1 VSVSVILPNKAKA
14 FSRTRDMKS
23 KTDKID
29 AVMLTELGL
38 EKELKLWKN
47 PDKTLKKLKEL
58 SRAIKATK
66 DKQIIVKNQIHA
78 LEHSHEPNELIRLTL
93 LEELAMH
100 KKTIK
105 KYEKVV
111 KELIKTDEV
120 LEQKINNILPA
131 KGIGLSTIVTVI
143 SETDGFALI
152 ENQKQLASYAG
163 MDVVQRESGLFKG
176 KTRISKKG
184 NAHIRDALYMPA
196 LSAIRSNTKFKGF
209 YNRILQTRKIPGIG
223 IIAVARKMLLL
234 IYTLWTNKT
243 SYDANYK
250 TS

>member
-1 VSVSVILPNKAKA
+1 
-14 FSRTRDMKS
+14 
-23 KTDKID
+23 
-29 AVMLTELGL
+29 
-38 EKELKLWKN
+38 
-47 PDKTLKKLKEL
+47 
-58 SRAIKATK
+58 
-66 DKQIIVKNQIHA
+66 
-78 LEHSHEPNELIRLTL
+78 
-93 LEELAMH
+93 MH

-184 NAHIRDALYMPA
+184 NAHIRAALYMPA